1 VYYSKLLNVV
11 HTAVTVVS
19 CDTTTTAA
27 ACNLQD
33 FRSCLN
39 EKKFQEVLEAV
50 SYQRLVYREQRE
62 AALAKEKARQLLRR

>member
-1 VYYSKLLNVV
+1 VSFPVILSQLLL
-11 HTAVTVVS
+11 H
-19 CDTTTTAA
+19 CQ
-27 ACNLQD
+27 LQD